1 MARGHDEGARR
12 GPLATLVR
20 QRASFVSTKMQSHVP
35 REGNDG
41 MGTTV
46 VCWNIATRHQPWRE
60 LVRMGAD
67 VALLQEARS
76 VPPDVAAEVGTGP
89 PEASRLTAFEQSYDR
104 WPMVVKLSD
113 RVEVEW
119 FRQVGAI
126 SEPKEDEIAVSGVGT
141 IAAARIIP
149 RDAPPFIAVSMYAQ
163 WIKPHTSAYGTR
175 AYPDGSAHRIISD
188 LTAFI
193 GSTNPATHRILAAGD
208 LNMIFGATDG
218 NPVARPGRDRT
229 VTDRMAALGM
239 EFLGPRA
246 PAGGRQASPTPPG
259 LPSDTAN
266 VPTYYHAASE
276 TTETASLQL
285 DYAFASRG
293 FHERVAVRAL
303 NSGAEWG
310 SSDHS
315 RLLIEIA
322 DE

>member
-1 MARGHDEGARR
+1 
-12 GPLATLVR
+12 
-20 QRASFVSTKMQSHVP
+20 
-35 REGNDG
+35 

-46 VCWNIATRHQPWRE
+46 VCWNIAGRHQPWRE

-67 VALLQEARS
+67 VALLQETRS
-76 VPPDVAAEVGTGP
+76 VPPDVAGEVETGP
-89 PEASRLTAFEQSYDR
+89 PEASRLTPFEQSTDR

-119 FRQVGAI
+119 FRQVGPI
-126 SEPKEDEIAVSGVGT
+126 SEPQEDEIAVSGIGT
-141 IAAARIIP
+141 IAAARVMP
-149 RDAPPFIAVSMYAQ
+149 REAPPFIVVSMYAQ
-163 WIKPHTSAYGTR
+163 WIKPHTSAYGTG

-208 LNMIFGATDG
+208 LNTIFGATDD
-218 NPVARPGRDRT
+218 NRVARPARDRT

-293 FHERVAVRAL
+293 FHERVTARAL
-303 NSGAEWG
+303 NSAEEWG
-310 SSDHS
+310 
-315 RLLIEIA
+315 RA
-322 DE
+322 TTAAC